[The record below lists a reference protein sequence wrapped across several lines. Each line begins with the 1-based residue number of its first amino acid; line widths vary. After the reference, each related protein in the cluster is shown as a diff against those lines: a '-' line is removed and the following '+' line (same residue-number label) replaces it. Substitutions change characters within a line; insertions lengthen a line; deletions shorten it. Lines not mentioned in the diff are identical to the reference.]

1 MLKINRRI
9 GAQEWFYHKVKF
21 KMINSLLKFGLLL
34 LCCSLFIVISP
45 NGVQSA
51 EEDSTPSTLVAPTG
65 LRIVSVTDDHHDT
78 DESGNNEEN
87 QTPTE
92 DLEEADS
99 NHQQIEAPKNFRIV
113 IEY

>member
-1 MLKINRRI
+1 MLKSIRRI
-9 GAQEWFYHKVKF
+9 GAQEWFAHKVKS
-21 KMINSLLKFGLLL
+21 KMINSILKIGLLL

-51 EEDSTPSTLVAPTG
+51 EEDSTPSTLAAPTG
-65 LRIVSVTDDHHDT
+65 LRIVSVNDDLPDAG
-78 DESGNNEEN
+78 ESENNEEN
-87 QTPTE
+87 QTQAE
-92 DLEEADS
+92 DSEEADF